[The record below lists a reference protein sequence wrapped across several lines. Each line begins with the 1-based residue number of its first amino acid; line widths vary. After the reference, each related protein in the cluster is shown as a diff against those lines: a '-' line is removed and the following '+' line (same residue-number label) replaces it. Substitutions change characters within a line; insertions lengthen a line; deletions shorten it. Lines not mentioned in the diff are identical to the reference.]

1 MGSDAPT
8 PDFKLLFESVPGQFL
23 VLDADLH
30 IAAASDAYLA
40 ATMTE
45 RDAVTGRHIF
55 DVFPD
60 NPDDPATEG
69 VRNLRASLARVVRD
83 RAPDSMSVQK
93 YDLQRPA
100 AQGGGFEERFWST
113 LNAPVLRPDGSL
125 LCIMHRVEDVTEYV
139 QLRRAAATQAGHID
153 DMEAEIVRRA
163 REVADSGRQLKESNA
178 ELASLYARSQEMDRV
193 KTNFIANVSHELRT
207 PLALILAPAE
217 RVLAELESDD
227 PHRRDLEVVLR
238 NARALLG
245 HVNDLLDAS
254 KLEASKLQLDY
265 STVDLS
271 HLVRLTANNFETLA
285 VDRSVEFRIVAP
297 PAVPAQVDPSRL
309 QQVLLNLLSNAFKF
323 TPAEGRVRIELT
335 GVGDRGS
342 EVVGEGHGG
351 AAVMTSASSPGSRWP
366 TAVRA
371 SRPTT
376 GSRSSS
382 ASTGSTASRT
392 PRGAVRGWAS
402 ISPATWSSC
411 TAAPSGSTTRPRV
424 GRSS

>member
-1 MGSDAPT
+1 
-8 PDFKLLFESVPGQFL
+8 
-23 VLDADLH
+23 
-30 IAAASDAYLA
+30 
-40 ATMTE
+40 
-45 RDAVTGRHIF
+45 
-55 DVFPD
+55 
-60 NPDDPATEG
+60 
-69 VRNLRASLARVVRD
+69 
-83 RAPDSMSVQK
+83 
-93 YDLQRPA
+93 
-100 AQGGGFEERFWST
+100 
-113 LNAPVLRPDGSL
+113 
-125 LCIMHRVEDVTEYV
+125 
-139 QLRRAAATQAGHID
+139 
-153 DMEAEIVRRA
+153 MEAEIVRRA

-351 AAVMTSASSPGSRWP
+351 GGGDDVGVVARIEVADSGPGIPPDDRVQVFERFHRLDGEPHTTWGSSGLGLNIASDL
-366 TAVRA
+366 V
-371 SRPTT
+371 
-376 GSRSSS
+376 
-382 ASTGSTASRT
+382 
-392 PRGAVRGWAS
+392 
-402 ISPATWSSC
+402 SC